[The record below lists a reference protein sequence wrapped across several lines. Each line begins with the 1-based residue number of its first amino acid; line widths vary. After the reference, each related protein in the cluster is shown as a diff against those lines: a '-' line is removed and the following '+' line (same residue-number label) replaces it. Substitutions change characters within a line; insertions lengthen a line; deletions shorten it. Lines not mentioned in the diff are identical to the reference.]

1 MPLICELGKSRG
13 PKAKVR
19 NCQKSKQERS
29 FSPNL
34 QGRLASCWGNKALFS
49 PFYLMS
55 FRTTPA
61 PLTTMPPGIP
71 YIIGN
76 ELAERFSFYG
86 MRSILYLFMTTA
98 LVTHGG
104 APDLMSEAK
113 AKEWTHL
120 FIAGVYFTPLVGAL
134 ISDLWLG
141 KYKTIIV
148 LSLVYCLGH
157 LALAID
163 NTRTGLVVGLTLI
176 AIGAGGIKPCV
187 SAHVGDQFART
198 NAHLLSKAFNW
209 FYLSINLGAV
219 ISQLLTPKLLEWFGP
234 HVAFGVPGIL
244 MFVATV
250 VFWMGRHSFAHVPA
264 DRRKFV
270 SDLLDPRFLRAL
282 VGLIPLFILIAAFWS
297 IFDQTASAWVEQ
309 ANKMDL
315 NVWGM
320 KINPAQMQALNS
332 FFILVLIPAF
342 TWVIYPQT
350 AKVIEVTPLRR
361 IGVGFLLTLAT
372 VFISAWIEQQIAA
385 GLRPSIAWQ
394 ALAYFLLTAA
404 EILISITALE
414 FSYTQ
419 APPRLKSLVM
429 SLDLLSVAL
438 GNFFTSRVNAYIE
451 KAGEASGLSG
461 AAYWWFFLKVTAVTT
476 VVFCIVASIYRGQT
490 YLQDEE
496 EKTSES

>member
-1 MPLICELGKSRG
+1 MPLICWLGKGGGAPTSG
-13 PKAKVR
+13 MAKIKKR
-19 NCQKSKQERS
+19 ASFFYKPLQQACIALRRRS
-29 FSPNL
+29 
-34 QGRLASCWGNKALFS
+34 LFS
-49 PFYLMS
+49 VFS
-55 FRTTPA
+55 FMPYRTTPE
-61 PLTTMPPGIP
+61 PLKTMPRGIP
-71 YIIGN
+71 FIIGN

-141 KYKTIIV
+141 KYKTILV

-176 AIGAGGIKPCV
+176 AMGAGGIKPCV

-198 NAHLLSKAFNW
+198 NAPLLSKAFNW

-219 ISQLLTPKLLEWFGP
+219 ISQLLTPKLLEWYGP

-264 DRRKFV
+264 DRRKFL
-270 SDLLDPRFLRAL
+270 SDLLNPRFLRAL

-309 ANKMDL
+309 AAKMNL
-315 NVWGM
+315 NVMGM
-320 KINPAQMQALNS
+320 QVNPAQMQALNS
-332 FFILVLIPAF
+332 FFILVLIPFF
-342 TWVIYPQT
+342 TWFIYPKA
-350 AKVIEVTPLRR
+350 AKVVEVTPLRR
-361 IGVGFLLTLAT
+361 IGVGFILTLAT
-372 VFISAWIEQQIAA
+372 VGVSAWIEQQISA
-385 GLRPSIAWQ
+385 GLRPSIIWQ

-451 KAGEASGLSG
+451 KTGESSGLTG

-476 VVFCIVASIYRGQT
+476 VVFCIVASVYRGQT

-496 EKTSES
+496 EMASNA